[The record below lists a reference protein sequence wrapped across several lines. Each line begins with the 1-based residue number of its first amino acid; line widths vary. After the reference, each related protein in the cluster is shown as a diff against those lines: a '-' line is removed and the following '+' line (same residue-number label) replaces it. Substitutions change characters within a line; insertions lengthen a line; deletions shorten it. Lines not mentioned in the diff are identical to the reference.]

1 MTRYTN
7 GPVTQFISRNSGNGM
22 TWSNKLEILLRNF
35 NLKSKIGPDE
45 GDCKA
50 FFVGG
55 EQVGIIRPNIWK
67 LLRHYSNVFQYDSK
81 IQSVTLNPDWRT
93 YEERSEKL
101 DGILKE
107 LRQKDLFSTLSGWRD
122 ECYDVSSK
130 FGDVP
135 VMKMERSATCLFGI
149 KRCGVHVNGYVKNV
163 DGSHSLWI
171 QKRSYTKPTWP
182 GKLDNM
188 VSGGFVVG
196 MTIVECVRKEA
207 QEEASLPDDLL
218 NSMVPVG
225 TVSFIFEDDRGIF
238 PETLF
243 VFDVE
248 IPSDFIPTNSDN
260 EVESF
265 HLYTIDELKRVIV
278 TEDFKLTSSLVAL
291 NFLVRHG
298 YLSCDEEPNYI
309 QMLEVM
315 HSPLH
320 YHHPA
325 Y

>member
-1 MTRYTN
+1 MTRCAN
-7 GPVTQFISRNSGNGM
+7 GPVSQFISRNSGNGM
-22 TWSNKLEILLRNF
+22 TWSNKLDILLRNF
-35 NLKSKIGPDE
+35 NLKSKIGPNE

-50 FFVGG
+50 FYVGG
-55 EQVGIIRPNIWK
+55 ELIGIIRSDIWK
-67 LLRHYSNVFQYDSK
+67 HLLHYSTVFQYDPRV
-81 IQSVTLNPDWRT
+81 QSVTLNPDWRT
-93 YEERSEKL
+93 YDERSEKL
-101 DGILKE
+101 DSVLRE
-107 LRQKDLFSTLSGWRD
+107 LRSKNIFSTLAGWRD

-130 FGDVP
+130 FGDAP

-149 KRCGVHVNGYVKNV
+149 KRCGVHVNGYVKNI

-188 VSGGFVVG
+188 VSGGFAVG
-196 MTIVECVRKEA
+196 MTILECVRKEA
-207 QEEASLPDDLL
+207 QEEASLTDDLL
-218 NSMVPVG
+218 NSMIPVG
-225 TVSFIFEDDRGIF
+225 TVSFTFEDERGIF

-243 VFDVE
+243 VFDIE

-265 HLYTIDELKRVIV
+265 HLYNVDELKRIIV

-291 NFLVRHG
+291 DFLVRHG
-298 YLSCDEEPNYI
+298 YLNCDDEPNYI
-309 QMLEVM
+309 KLLETV

-325 Y
+325 F